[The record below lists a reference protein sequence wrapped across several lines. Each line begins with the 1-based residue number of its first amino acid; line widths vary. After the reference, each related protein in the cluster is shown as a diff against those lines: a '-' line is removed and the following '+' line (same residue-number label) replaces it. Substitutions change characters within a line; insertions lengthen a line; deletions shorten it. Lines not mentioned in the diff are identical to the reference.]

1 MAELK
6 ESIDYENVFDHIQ
19 NVEDDIV
26 NEERLNFI
34 EILRSAYHQQIEN
47 GELESHGELQYS
59 LLQSLNFAED
69 AAGKGLPLNDWYA
82 TQVASDCWVS
92 FADKVFNAFLR
103 RLRRLRCK
111 KACSWNRVDLDFLA
125 VKLQVRQVLA
135 FVRAHRVAQMI
146 FKQDFATEVLTVA
159 EETVLDESNAQ
170 IKLAEASLEKLDR
183 SDIHV
188 VVSHFAC
195 HILLNKSVHFV
206 EQLAKQNLIPETEA
220 SAMLVELD
228 EYIEHLLECEKISH
242 EDVMSPS
249 QQSSILQQM
258 AASSVFSET
267 FEEVENDLSVPLI
280 T

>member
-1 MAELK
+1 
-6 ESIDYENVFDHIQ
+6 
-19 NVEDDIV
+19 
-26 NEERLNFI
+26 
-34 EILRSAYHQQIEN
+34 
-47 GELESHGELQYS
+47 
-59 LLQSLNFAED
+59 
-69 AAGKGLPLNDWYA
+69 
-82 TQVASDCWVS
+82 
-92 FADKVFNAFLR
+92 
-103 RLRRLRCK
+103 
-111 KACSWNRVDLDFLA
+111 
-125 VKLQVRQVLA
+125 
-135 FVRAHRVAQMI
+135 MI